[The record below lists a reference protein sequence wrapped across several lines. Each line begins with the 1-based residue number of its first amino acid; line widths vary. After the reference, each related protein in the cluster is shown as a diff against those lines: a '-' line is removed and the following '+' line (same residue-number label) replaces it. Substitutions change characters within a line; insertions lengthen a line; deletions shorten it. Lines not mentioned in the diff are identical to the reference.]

1 MINNLVS
8 VIIPTYNHDKF
19 IGRAIESLIN
29 QDYNDWEA
37 IIVDNFSSDN
47 TEYIINNYTD
57 SRIKYYKFRNDGI
70 IAKARNYAITLAS
83 GNIIA
88 FLDSDDW
95 WSPNKLSTSTSILLE
110 GYDFVYH
117 DLYISKSIHQKSY
130 KKKVKTR
137 ELNFNPFED
146 LLNNGNAIA
155 TSSVVLNKE
164 FIINVSLF
172 SEDIDLVGGEDYECW
187 LKISNLTNK
196 FRRINKTLGYY
207 TIMQHNMTSYR
218 RNIQYCNFIAH
229 KYIVFKNQIPQWLLF
244 TRGYSLFKEKNYKL
258 ALNDLF
264 RVKFGYVPLT
274 IYLKKI
280 SSILKI
286 NFFLFQNNIW
296 K

>member
-57 SRIKYYKFRNDGI
+57 NRIKYYKFQNDGI

-137 ELNFNPFED
+137 ELNSNPFED

-218 RNIQYCNFIAH
+218 RNIKYCNFIAH

>member
-1 MINNLVS
+1 MSNDLVS

-19 IGRAIESLIN
+19 IGRAIKSLIN
-29 QDYNDWEA
+29 QDYDNWEA

-47 TEYIINNYTD
+47 TEFIIKNFAD
-57 SRIKYYKFRNDGI
+57 SRIKYFKFRNDGI
-70 IAKARNYAITLAS
+70 IAKARNYAISLAS
-83 GNIIA
+83 GNIIS

-95 WSPNKLSTSTSILLE
+95 WSPNKLSISTSILLE

-130 KKKVKTR
+130 TKKLITR
-137 ELNFNPFED
+137 ELNSNPFED
-146 LLNNGNAIA
+146 LLNSGNAIA
-155 TSSVVLNKE
+155 TSSVVLYKE
-164 FIINVSLF
+164 FIIKVSLF

-187 LKISNLTNK
+187 LKIANLTNK

-207 TIMQHNMTSYR
+207 TIMQHNMTSHR

-229 KYIVFKNQIPQWLLF
+229 KYIVFKNQTPQWLLF
-244 TRGYSLFKEKNYKL
+244 TRGLSLFKEKNYKL

-264 RVKFGYVPLT
+264 RVKFGYVSHT

-280 SSILKI
+280 FSILKI
-286 NFFLFQNNIW
+286 YYFLFQNNIW